1 MTVNSRR
8 KARIARERKVIMGG
22 LLGNPELI
30 EESLKNDPVWQRAV
44 EIGSKN
50 HLPLTEDVRR
60 AEQEIANK

>member
-1 MTVNSRR
+1 MTVNLRR
-8 KARIARERKVIMGG
+8 KARIARERKVIMG

>member
-1 MTVNSRR
+1 MVVNSRR
-8 KARIARERKVIMGG
+8 KARIAKERKVIIG

-50 HLPLTEDVRR
+50 HLPLTEAVRR